1 MLTLRHYTGRLWDG
15 TQFDSSVERGVPFQ
29 FRLGA
34 GHVIAGWDHG
44 LRGMCIGE
52 KRRLQLPPEFG
63 YGSSGAGGVIPPNS
77 ALVFDVELL
86 DISGPRVNRIRSK
99 EHSEL

>member
-1 MLTLRHYTGRLWDG
+1 M
-15 TQFDSSVERGVPFQ
+15 
-29 FRLGA
+29 LGA

-52 KRRLQLPPEFG
+52 KRRLQIPPEMG
-63 YGSSGAGGVIPPNS
+63 YGARGAPGAIPPNA

-86 DISGPRVNRIRSK
+86 DIKGRRAEHIRTL
-99 EHSEL
+99 EHYEL